1 VHNKNNADIKNQGKD
16 WLEENKLFTTSLLTP
31 HYASQYFVVEATEK

>member
-16 WLEENKLFTTSLLTP
+16 WLEENKLFTTSLP
-31 HYASQYFVVEATEK
+31 HIMPVNIL